1 MNPKRKYV
9 NLGDGIFVRL
19 PGLTLDEMDECV
31 HGMKSQIAGELFSSK
46 SDTDEVENESS
57 NYQDEF
63 ELLEQ
68 ELPIDEIMKSLD
80 ELGIL
85 RQSLDKLAA
94 FSHQE
99 DLVDRL
105 SSKPILRVLP
115 KSGAVV
121 EWGFTL
127 YCIDYL
133 RAAESMDVWIH
144 EFVEASIQWC
154 IEKIQEKHTPALC
167 HLMACLSYMEFGC
180 QDVIERRR

>member
-19 PGLTLDEMDECV
+19 PGLTLDEMDERA

-46 SDTDEVENESS
+46 SDIDEVENENS
-57 NYQDEF
+57 NYWDEY

-68 ELPIDEIMKSLD
+68 DLSIDEIMKSLD
-80 ELGIL
+80 ELEIF
-85 RQSLDKLAA
+85 RKSLDTLTA
-94 FSHQE
+94 FLHQE

-127 YCIDYL
+127 YCIDSP
-133 RAAESMDVWIH
+133 RAAGSMEVWIH
-144 EFVEASIQWC
+144 EFVETSIQWC
-154 IEKIQEKHTPALC
+154 IEKIREKHTPALC

-180 QDVIERRR
+180 QDIIERRK